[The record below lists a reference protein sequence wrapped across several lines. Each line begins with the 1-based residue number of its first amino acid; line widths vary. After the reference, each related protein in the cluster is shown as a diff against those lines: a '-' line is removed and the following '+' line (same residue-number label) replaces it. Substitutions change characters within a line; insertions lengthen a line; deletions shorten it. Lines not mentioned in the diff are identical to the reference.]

1 MDSANDEVRKVI
13 EETESDLSE
22 TQNLET
28 TMLNLT
34 AAVMP
39 SQIVIFFVDLK
50 ASENQEL
57 KAIQKKLAF
66 KTMNKM
72 GDNITHVVV
81 SSKIQIA
88 ESNVPYYQGLMM
100 GKWIVDFEC
109 KFT

>member
-1 MDSANDEVRKVI
+1 MDAANEEVRRVI

-50 ASENQEL
+50 ASETQEL
-57 KAIQKKLAF
+57 KVIQKKLPF
-66 KTMNKM
+66 KTMTKM
-72 GDNITHVVV
+72 GDSVTHVVV
-81 SSKIQIA
+81 SSKAQIK

-100 GKWIVDFEC
+100 GKWIVDFHC
-109 KFT
+109 KL